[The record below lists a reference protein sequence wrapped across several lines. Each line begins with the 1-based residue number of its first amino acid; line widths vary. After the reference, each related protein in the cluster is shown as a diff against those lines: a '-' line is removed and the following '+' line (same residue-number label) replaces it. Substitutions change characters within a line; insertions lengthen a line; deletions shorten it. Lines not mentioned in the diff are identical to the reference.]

1 MQRAPVIPTK
11 RILTPELQK
20 KIEARVR
27 ECLDIAQKV
36 YPKHAKKFDKLPTIL
51 YNIKNTVGGL
61 AYTGGDMDYT
71 IRLNLIFC
79 FENEAEFIKQTVGH
93 EAAHLICDR
102 VFGTFKEVDGKRVKI
117 RPHGTEWKE
126 VMKHLGLVPH
136 RTHVYDTTSLD
147 LQPKKRR
154 KRGATITV
162 KEIAAMI
169 KRLQNGFHRLPD
181 SGKEAFMYWMETDG
195 KNAVS
200 K

>member
-1 MQRAPVIPTK
+1 MVRAPVIPER

-20 KIEARVR
+20 KIEDRIR

-36 YPKHAKKFDKLPTIL
+36 YPKHAKKFAKLPTIM
-51 YNIKNTVGGL
+51 YNIKNTFGGL

-136 RTHVYDTTSLD
+136 RTHVYDITSLD

-154 KRGATITV
+154 KRGAVITAT
-162 KEIAAMI
+162 ESFAMI
-169 KRLQNGFHRLPD
+169 KRLQNGFHRLPESAKKD
-181 SGKEAFMYWMETDG
+181 FMAWMVIEG
-195 KNAVS
+195 VNFI
-200 K
+200 